1 MTGGLLDFFVLEA
14 GEYTE
19 QLDGALARA
28 SGKAPDLD
36 IFTRNARA
44 LRGSATMARVDGIAK
59 VATGLERLGRG
70 LRDGT
75 LQWSPQLRAAIV
87 ASVEDVKILIRGA
100 RAWGAAEDA
109 RAAKATAELD
119 TLAPAFSRRSVVTPM
134 IAVGSGLWMAAET
147 ADIAHG
153 LRKWVEQGGNAD
165 ALGETIKKVRSLR
178 GIAALADLQPIKDV
192 IDAVDDAGKA
202 IELGA
207 APSDQHRYLF
217 KAAADVL
224 REASDAVNAGK
235 KPVTDSAAVSAFNA
249 AASLLVAGS
258 EDKEY
263 VVPISALFPDGA
275 GDNVIHAAPN
285 PPTTP
290 AQRFRMEVV
299 SQAEHLRRLVAD
311 ARKAGEGPARQ
322 RAGNELKS
330 ASRALQRTAESFGET
345 QTARAVQGLVE
356 AAAAME
362 TRALDALDQLAL
374 ALAAGTPVGGTP
386 TPISTPA
393 QPAAPPAAPRV
404 SAPMPR
410 VSVPTP
416 RVSAPTPRVS
426 APTPIVA
433 APAPAAPTPVVT
445 PAAASAAPPPMAA
458 PPRVAPALAPTP
470 YIGTASVSRATGAI
484 VLGAPSGASLDK
496 ALQSGLEGLARLN
509 DQPLAEPANVDEDDG
524 VVPIQD
530 LLYRGKAALTRAI
543 AVGESIKSGKSAP
556 DQGTLAEL
564 FDLLELATTE

>member
-134 IAVGSGLWMAAET
+134 LAVGSGLWMAAET

-311 ARKAGEGPARQ
+311 ARTAGEGPARQ

-362 TRALDALDQLAL
+362 ARALDALDQLAL

-416 RVSAPTPRVS
+416 RVSVPTPRVS
-426 APTPIVA
+426 VPTPIVA

-458 PPRVAPALAPTP
+458 PPRAAPALAPTP

-543 AVGESIKSGKSAP
+543 AVGDSIKSGKSAP
-556 DQGTLAEL
+556 DQDTLAEL